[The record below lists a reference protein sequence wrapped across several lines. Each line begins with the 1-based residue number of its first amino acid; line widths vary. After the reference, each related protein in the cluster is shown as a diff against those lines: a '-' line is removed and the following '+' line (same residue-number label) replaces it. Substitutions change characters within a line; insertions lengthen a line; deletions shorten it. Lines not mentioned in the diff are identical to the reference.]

1 MMLMMMMMMML
12 VVVDTMRM
20 LTIVINKAL
29 IQAYKSLLSALKFV
43 LKKYRS
49 ISVDLRSHGQSCL
62 IWRLSVHRH
71 SRHLFEILGTVPGGQ
86 KFQFLFAEIFFF
98 VIFLPT
104 PSCFLGIK
112 RWFSHNEKRENF
124 FLPKKK
130 DM

>member
-1 MMLMMMMMMML
+1 M
-12 VVVDTMRM
+12 
-20 LTIVINKAL
+20 TIVINKAL

-49 ISVDLRSHGQSCL
+49 TSVDLHSHGQSCL

-98 VIFLPT
+98 VIFFADAKL
-104 PSCFLGIK
+104 
-112 RWFSHNEKRENF
+112 FS
-124 FLPKKK
+124 
-130 DM
+130 